1 MAKKKSFFNTYGFII
16 FMLAGII
23 GGCIVGAL
31 NPVVKDASGEVVS
44 KGATVLEPI
53 GTVFINLMFCV
64 VVPMVFCSIAS
75 AIANMSSARRAGRV
89 MGITIGTFLTTAA
102 IAAVIMYVIVRF
114 FPVVTGDY
122 TVVEGEVGSTLSVTD
137 MIINFFTKPDF
148 GELWSRKAILPL
160 IIAAVFF
167 IILSFLLDI
176 FRICLPA

>member
-102 IAAVIMYVIVRF
+102 YKF
-114 FPVVTGDY
+114 F
-122 TVVEGEVGSTLSVTD
+122 
-137 MIINFFTKPDF
+137 
-148 GELWSRKAILPL
+148 
-160 IIAAVFF
+160 
-167 IILSFLLDI
+167 
-176 FRICLPA
+176 